1 MRRSAFVLI
10 IVVFFSLSSQSQSQ
24 SQTRFGIYAGPNFS
38 NVAVESGVE
47 HDGAIVPTAGFLAEI
62 TVAKNLT
69 LSLQPAWLV
78 KASVAK
84 NVPLYD
90 EVTVQAHYAT
100 IPLMLTYAFDAGSL
114 RPYVTAGASLDFML
128 GAEMKRNSKW
138 YVLDDVE
145 SNDLTLNVGA
155 GASYALGENA
165 LFVEV
170 RYLHG
175 LQNLY
180 KQKDA
185 LLWIASSSD
194 FEPMSRS
201 VLLVVGYKFSL

>member
-1 MRRSAFVLI
+1 MRRSTFALLI
-10 IVVFFSLSSQSQSQ
+10 IGFFSFSSLSTA
-24 SQTRFGIYAGPNFS
+24 QTRLGVYAGPNFS
-38 NVAVESGVE
+38 DVAVESGIE
-47 HDGAIVPTAGFLAEI
+47 HDGAIVPTAGFLAEM
-62 TVAKNLT
+62 TVAENLT

-84 NVPLYD
+84 NVLLYD
-90 EVTVQAHYAT
+90 EVTVQAHYAS
-100 IPLMLTYAFDAGSL
+100 IPLMLTYAFDAGAL

-138 YVLDDVE
+138 YELDDVE
-145 SNDLTLNVGA
+145 SNDVTLNIGA

-165 LFVEV
+165 LFIEV

-185 LLWIASSSD
+185 LLWIDPSSS

-201 VLLVVGYKFSL
+201 VLIIAGYKFSL